1 MESTSLILSLLFV
14 IHQGARQ
21 AAASDAGLSGSRK
34 ADKQPSGAPWPLRRA
49 KRCSCWSMMDKE
61 CVYFCHLDI
70 IWINTPERTVPYGL
84 GGPSRIR
91 RSLED
96 STHEN
101 LHGSQNRCQC
111 ANLKDKK
118 CINFC
123 QIGKDYWLQST
134 MQKGWKPLH
143 QDGDC
148 KGLGLKCAFRQ
159 LTNAKKTRRMNAIG
173 NSIKVSFNIA
183 RLRSRLQKRKQLKH
197 NRTYEKQNIWESL
210 KTTS

>member
-123 QIGKDYWLQST
+123 QIGKDYW
-134 MQKGWKPLH
+134 
-143 QDGDC
+143 
-148 KGLGLKCAFRQ
+148 
-159 LTNAKKTRRMNAIG
+159 MNAIG